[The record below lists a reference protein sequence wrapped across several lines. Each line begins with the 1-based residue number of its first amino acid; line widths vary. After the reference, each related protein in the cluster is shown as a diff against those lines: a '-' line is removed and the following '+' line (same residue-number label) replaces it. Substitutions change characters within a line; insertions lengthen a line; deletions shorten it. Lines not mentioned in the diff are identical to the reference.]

1 MVNTIRQKAIVGKNG
16 KIEISQSQFK
26 EGASVEVII
35 VNDSFKIEDETT
47 YLLKSEANKKQL
59 LESIE
64 NVKQGKIVSINLE
77 DYEKNNL

>member
-35 VNDSFKIEDETT
+35 VNDSFKIEDKT
-47 YLLKSEANKKQL
+47 
-59 LESIE
+59 
-64 NVKQGKIVSINLE
+64 G
-77 DYEKNNL
+77 

>member
-35 VNDSFKIEDETT
+35 VNDSLKIEDETT

-59 LESIE
+59 LESME

>member
-35 VNDSFKIEDETT
+35 INDSMEIEDETT

>member
-35 VNDSFKIEDETT
+35 LNDSVEIEDETT

-59 LESIE
+59 LKSIE

>member
-1 MVNTIRQKAIVGKNG
+1 MVSTIRQKAIVGKNG

-35 VNDSFKIEDETT
+35 VNNSTEIEDETT

-59 LESIE
+59 LESIK

-77 DYEKNNL
+77 DYEENNL

>member
-35 VNDSFKIEDETT
+35 VNHSVEMEDETT

-64 NVKQGKIVSINLE
+64 NVKQGNIVSINLE
-77 DYEKNNL
+77 YYEKNNL